1 LAIEA
6 VKIVIIGYFWSL
18 ICIMDFITIT
28 GIALGLSFDTFAVS
42 LSCGVV
48 ESKMRFKNAIRIALM
63 LALFQGAMPVLGYFL
78 GSTVSQY
85 IGKLD
90 HWVAFGLL
98 MILGGRMVI
107 EGLKKDDDREPADF
121 RKLSV
126 LLTMA
131 VGTSIDAFAVG
142 VSFAFLS
149 VKIWS
154 AGLLIGTVTFLAS
167 MTAIRI
173 GKSAGS
179 RLGSRVE
186 ILGGIILAA
195 IGIKILMEHLMVAG

>member
-1 LAIEA
+1 
-6 VKIVIIGYFWSL
+6 
-18 ICIMDFITIT
+18 MDFITIT

-98 MILGGRMVI
+98 MILGIRMVI

-142 VSFAFLS
+142 ISFAFLN

-167 MTAIRI
+167 MMAIRI

-195 IGIKILMEHLMVAG
+195 IGTKILIEHVMAAG

>member
-1 LAIEA
+1 
-6 VKIVIIGYFWSL
+6 
-18 ICIMDFITIT
+18 MDFITIT

-98 MILGGRMVI
+98 MILGIRMVI
-107 EGLKKDDDREPADF
+107 EGLKKDDDREPVDF

-142 VSFAFLS
+142 ISFAFLN

-195 IGIKILMEHLMVAG
+195 IGTKILIEHVMAAG

>member
-1 LAIEA
+1 
-6 VKIVIIGYFWSL
+6 
-18 ICIMDFITIT
+18 MDFITIT

-85 IGKLD
+85 IEKFD

-98 MILGGRMVI
+98 MILGTRMVI
-107 EGLKKDDDREPADF
+107 EGLKKNDDREPVDF

-142 VSFAFLS
+142 ISFAFLS

-195 IGIKILMEHLMVAG
+195 IGTKILIEHLMGAG

>member
-1 LAIEA
+1 MILEE
-6 VKIVIIGYFWSL
+6 VKITIIGYFWSL
-18 ICIMDFITIT
+18 PYIMDFVTIT

-48 ESKMRFKNAIRIALM
+48 ESKIRFRNAIRIALV

-78 GSTVSQY
+78 GSTVSQH

-98 MILGGRMVI
+98 MILGIRMVI
-107 EGLKKDDDREPADF
+107 EGLKKDEDREPADF
-121 RKLSV
+121 NRLPV
-126 LLTMA
+126 LMTMA

-142 VSFAFLS
+142 ISFAFLS

-154 AGLLIGTVTFLAS
+154 AGLLIGAVTFLAS

-179 RLGSRVE
+179 HLGPRVE

-195 IGIKILMEHLMVAG
+195 IGIKILLEHLLGG

>member
-1 LAIEA
+1 
-6 VKIVIIGYFWSL
+6 
-18 ICIMDFITIT
+18 MDLITIT

-48 ESKMRFKNAIRIALM
+48 ELKIRFRNAMRIAFT
-63 LALFQGAMPVLGYFL
+63 LALFQGAMPVLGYIL
-78 GSTVSQY
+78 GSSVSQY
-85 IGKLD
+85 IGKFD

-98 MILGGRMVI
+98 MILGIRMVI
-107 EGLKKDDDREPADF
+107 EGLKKDDDREPVDF
-121 RKLSV
+121 KRLPV

-142 VSFAFLS
+142 ISFAFLS

-154 AGLLIGTVTFLAS
+154 AGLFIGIVTFLAS

-186 ILGGIILAA
+186 ILGGIILAV
-195 IGIKILMEHLMVAG
+195 IGIKILLEHLMAAG

>member
-1 LAIEA
+1 MD
-6 VKIVIIGYFWSL
+6 L
-18 ICIMDFITIT
+18 ITLI

-42 LSCGVV
+42 ISCGVV
-48 ESKMRFKNAIRIALM
+48 ESKIRFRNAMRIALT

-78 GSTVSQY
+78 GSTVSQH

-98 MILGGRMVI
+98 MILGIRMVI
-107 EGLKKDDDREPADF
+107 EGLKKDADREPVDF

-142 VSFAFLS
+142 ISFAFLN

-179 RLGSRVE
+179 HLGSRVE

-195 IGIKILMEHLMVAG
+195 IGTKILIEHLMAAG